1 MRYII
6 LVISLLI
13 TGCIHT
19 VKNPDIK
26 DTKHVR
32 SKEYQQEIDAILAED
47 AENKR
52 WEEIYLKE
60 IAIAQENDD
69 VDAYKFFIVEYIRVP
84 RIPIPDWMKEEP
96 GYVERKTAAA
106 ILRGQFMREA
116 GLKIIITPK

>member
-19 VKNPDIK
+19 VKDPDIK

-47 AENKR
+47 AEN
-52 WEEIYLKE
+52 L
-60 IAIAQENDD
+60 
-69 VDAYKFFIVEYIRVP
+69 
-84 RIPIPDWMKEEP
+84 
-96 GYVERKTAAA
+96 
-106 ILRGQFMREA
+106 L
-116 GLKIIITPK
+116 